1 MIIHYLQMR
10 GDKNTNFFSDPFLV
24 STTQP
29 PTFLLILYRMTDEES
44 EHASMMIHYLQ
55 MRGDKDT
62 SFLSNLLL
70 VSTPQPP
77 TFLLIL
83 YRPPTAPPPL
93 RDGG

>member
-1 MIIHYLQMR
+1 MA
-10 GDKNTNFFSDPFLV
+10 
-24 STTQP
+24 
-29 PTFLLILYRMTDEES
+29 DEER